1 MNPEGSIGREKE
13 KRRVG
18 RRKGMYERRKEG
30 GKEQE
35 EEAS

>member
-1 MNPEGSIGREKE
+1 MDPEGSIGKKE

-18 RRKGMYERRKEG
+18 GRKER

>member
-1 MNPEGSIGREKE
+1 MDPEGSIGREKE

-18 RRKGMYERRKEG
+18 RRKGMYERRKE
-30 GKEQE
+30 QE

>member
-1 MNPEGSIGREKE
+1 MDPEGSIGREKE

-18 RRKGMYERRKEG
+18 GRKGIYES

-35 EEAS
+35 EEES

>member
-1 MNPEGSIGREKE
+1 MDPEGSIGKEKE
-13 KRRVG
+13 KRRAEG
-18 RRKGMYERRKEG
+18 RKER

>member
-1 MNPEGSIGREKE
+1 MKWIRRKEKE

-18 RRKGMYERRKEG
+18 RRKGIYER

-35 EEAS
+35 EEVS

>member
-1 MNPEGSIGREKE
+1 MDPEGSIGKEKE

-18 RRKGMYERRKEG
+18 GRKER